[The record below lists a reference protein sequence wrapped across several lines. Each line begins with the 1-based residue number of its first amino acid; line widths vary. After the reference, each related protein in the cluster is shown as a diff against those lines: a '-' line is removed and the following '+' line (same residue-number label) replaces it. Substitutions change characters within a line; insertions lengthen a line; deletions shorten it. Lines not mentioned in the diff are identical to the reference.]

1 VSATMLTLKLI
12 QVVIELSS
20 ILLCHLITRNK

>member
-12 QVVIELSS
+12 QVIMELSF
-20 ILLCHLITRNK
+20 ILLCHLITQNK